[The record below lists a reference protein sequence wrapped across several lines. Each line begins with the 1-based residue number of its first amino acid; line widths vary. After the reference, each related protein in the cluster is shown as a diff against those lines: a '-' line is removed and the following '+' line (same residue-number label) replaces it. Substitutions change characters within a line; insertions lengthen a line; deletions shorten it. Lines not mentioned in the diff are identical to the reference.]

1 MTTIRQTFLA
11 ILLLHHTVGNAEG
24 YYSQICP
31 VTTPVE
37 LVEVFNETTSNTEY
51 HYQKTDQELGSN
63 TTALF
68 RECECLG
75 HEPFVCPYHTNLCA
89 IPANSND
96 VTLCFEDDASTVLVR
111 NIWPL
116 VCLWYV
122 FLCLLCFSY
131 KGRHAI
137 TYCIQRCFPSTNS
150 ILVDRIMEHHQ
161 HIRQHYLSFWNANNN
176 ATNNEEDEAQEL
188 VLKTK
193 EYHETHHPE
202 TSSTPFSDDLVGEE
216 DDDPSTCCTICFVPL
231 EEGDRIGALDCD
243 HLFHVD
249 CIKGWVQ
256 RKNTCPLCA
265 IPLATPRKRSN
276 TTEEVAN
283 GAEDNNV

>member
-1 MTTIRQTFLA
+1 MIAMKHSFLVVF
-11 ILLLHHTVGNAEG
+11 LLHTLGTAHG

-31 VTTPVE
+31 VSTPVE
-37 LVEVFNETTSNTEY
+37 LVEVFNETTSQTEY
-51 HYQKTDQELGSN
+51 HYKKTDQELGSN

-68 RECECLG
+68 RECDCLG
-75 HEPFVCPYHTNLCA
+75 YEPFVCPYHTNLCA
-89 IPANSND
+89 IPVNIND
-96 VTLCFEDDASTVLVR
+96 STLCFEDDASTVLVR

-137 TYCIQRCFPSTNS
+137 TYCVQRCFPSTNS

-161 HIRQHYLSFWNANNN
+161 QIRQHYLNFWNANNP
-176 ATNNEEDEAQEL
+176 AANNEDECREL

-193 EYHETHHPE
+193 EYHDTNEQ
-202 TSSTPFSDDLVGEE
+202 TPGEE
-216 DDDPSTCCTICFVPL
+216 VDEDDPSTCCTICFVPL
-231 EEGDRIGALDCD
+231 EEGDRIGALDCN
-243 HLFHVD
+243 HIFHVE

-265 IPLATPRKRSN
+265 IPLATPRKKRN
-276 TTEEVAN
+276 QRNQPAVARE
-283 GAEDNNV
+283 EDNNV